1 MTPGT
6 TKEISGQDLADVFAR
21 LKSAIESVKAYKTLA
36 SLGLDANI
44 IVSPTPEEAKTQAA
58 AEDLMKGKPYRI
70 IKGDPQNLDQEA
82 DAVSKDVAKVIS
94 TAVLTHI
101 IGKL

>member
-6 TKEISGQDLADVFAR
+6 SKQITGKDLADVFAR
-21 LKSAIESVKAYKTLA
+21 LKSAIESVKAYKTLD

-44 IVSPTPEEAKTQAA
+44 ILSPTPEDAKVQAA
-58 AEDLMKGKPYRI
+58 AEDAMKGQPYRI
-70 IKGDPQNLDQEA
+70 IKGDPTDLNKVA
-82 DAVSKDVAKVIS
+82 DAVSKDVGKVVVN
-94 TAVLTHI
+94 AVLTHI